1 MLGRI
6 YFCSRTPIESS
17 PAIMDRNT
25 CSCTVLT
32 RIQLCRANFT
42 ADTLA
47 GIAIHTLRHAASTCI
62 RTAVEDACSIRNARG
77 PTFTIFHQSAEQN
90 EKCCFEQKEKKWE
103 PQFLELESHRYSA
116 DYRWRRR
123 HQLSSRSQDIRWMVW
138 EQGQALDSLV
148 LRPFPPSETAWERGY
163 HWTIISELRPLR
175 FIAQWKVLLIAVQ
188 FQYNT
193 PHMDFI
199 ALAITKTLRRTKRS
213 PLQVQGSLCFL
224 IRLMEVWKKTFV

>member
-1 MLGRI
+1 MDQSNETQQSRCNGGPLDCQHCHEHVECDAPVSIPTQKSHQKSKTNKYHHMNILKNYKGITEEIKCNNDMLGCI

-17 PAIMDRNT
+17 PAIMNRNT

-32 RIQLCRANFT
+32 RIQLCRANFA

-62 RTAVEDACSIRNARG
+62 RTAVEDACSIWNARG

-116 DYRWRRR
+116 DYEGAA
-123 HQLSSRSQDIRWMVW
+123 S
-138 EQGQALDSLV
+138 
-148 LRPFPPSETAWERGY
+148 
-163 HWTIISELRPLR
+163 
-175 FIAQWKVLLIAVQ
+175 
-188 FQYNT
+188 
-193 PHMDFI
+193 
-199 ALAITKTLRRTKRS
+199 
-213 PLQVQGSLCFL
+213 
-224 IRLMEVWKKTFV
+224 